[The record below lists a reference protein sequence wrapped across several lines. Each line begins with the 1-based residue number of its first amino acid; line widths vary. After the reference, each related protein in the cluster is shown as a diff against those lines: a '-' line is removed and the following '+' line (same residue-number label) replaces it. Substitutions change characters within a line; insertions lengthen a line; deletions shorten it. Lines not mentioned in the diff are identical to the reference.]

1 MASAAA
7 GSWSKRWIRPEVW
20 PLFFA
25 TGTAV
30 GICGMQLIRNI
41 TGNPEVRSGPLDSF
55 SLLPLARL
63 LGPIRPRV
71 VRFHPRAAALRM
83 NERT

>member
-41 TGNPEVRSGPLDSF
+41 TGNPEVRC
-55 SLLPLARL
+55 
-63 LGPIRPRV
+63 
-71 VRFHPRAAALRM
+71 VRAVLIDQDACIDRR
-83 NERT
+83 